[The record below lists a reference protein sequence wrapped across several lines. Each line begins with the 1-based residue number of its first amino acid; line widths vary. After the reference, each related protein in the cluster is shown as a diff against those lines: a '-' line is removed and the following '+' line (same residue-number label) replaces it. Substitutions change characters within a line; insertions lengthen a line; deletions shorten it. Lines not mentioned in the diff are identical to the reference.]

1 MRGRALKI
9 IRIKDDFQYGLPE
22 NWTLKISKTPYA
34 AIPAQAK
41 KTMYIATILILRVMN
56 KKIRPGTSAG
66 FFDALTGTDPLR
78 WPGSRSFRCSKLY
91 INSKYLPVLQY
102 RQA

>member
-34 AIPAQAK
+34 AIPARAK
-41 KTMYIATILILRVMN
+41 KTLKIATVLILREM
-56 KKIRPGTSAG
+56 A
-66 FFDALTGTDPLR
+66 
-78 WPGSRSFRCSKLY
+78 
-91 INSKYLPVLQY
+91 
-102 RQA
+102 